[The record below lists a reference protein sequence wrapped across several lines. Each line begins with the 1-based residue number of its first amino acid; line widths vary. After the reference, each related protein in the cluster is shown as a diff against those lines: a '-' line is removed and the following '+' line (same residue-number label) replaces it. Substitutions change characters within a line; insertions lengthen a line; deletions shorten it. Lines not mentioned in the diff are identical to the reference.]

1 MPDAVA
7 TLPDPA
13 IATHPRPALCV
24 IVPAY
29 NEATGLEEFHRRLSA
44 VMGRLGRSW
53 QVLYVN
59 DGSTDATLAVMRQ
72 LRERDRRVALINLS
86 RNFGKEVAMT
96 AGLDHADADAVIII
110 DSDLQDPPEVIPEL
124 VSVWQEGFDIVYAQR
139 SVRQGETWLK
149 KTTAALFYRLM
160 SDIGNVRLPRDTGD
174 FRLMS
179 RRVVEALRTLRE
191 GHRFMKGLFA
201 WVGYPSKAVLY
212 ERAPR
217 HIGTTKWNYWKLW
230 NFAIEGITS
239 FTVMPLKIASYLG
252 LLVSVFAAVFI
263 IQLVVRTILFGNPVA
278 GYPSLMAVVLFLGGV
293 QLLTLGVIGEYLG
306 RIFNE
311 TKQRPLYLIESFLP
325 PEDM

>member
-1 MPDAVA
+1 MLDDVA
-7 TLPDPA
+7 TLANPA
-13 IATHPRPALCV
+13 VGLQSRAAFCV

-29 NEATGLEEFHRRLSA
+29 NEATGLDEFHRRLTS
-44 VMGRLGRSW
+44 VMDGLARPW
-53 QVLYVN
+53 TVLYVN
-59 DGSTDATLAVMRQ
+59 DGSTDDTLRV
-72 LRERDRRVALINLS
+72 LRGLRARDPRVALINLS
-86 RNFGKEVAMT
+86 RNFGKEAAMT
-96 AGLDHADADAVIII
+96 AGLDHADADAIIVI

-124 VSVWQEGFDIVYAQR
+124 VAAWRDGYDIVYAQR

-149 KTTAALFYRLM
+149 KTTATLFYRLM
-160 SDIGNVRLPRDTGD
+160 ADVGKAPMPRNTGD

-179 RRVVEALRTLRE
+179 WRVVEALRTLRE

-201 WVGYPSKAVLY
+201 WVGFPSKAVLY

-217 HIGTTKWNYWKLW
+217 HTGSTTWNYWKLW

-239 FTVMPLKIASYLG
+239 FTVMPLKVASYLG
-252 LLVSVFAAVFI
+252 LAVSVLAAMFI
-263 IQLVVRTILFGNPVA
+263 LQLVVRTILFGNPVA

-311 TKQRPLYLIESFLP
+311 TKQRPLYLIESFQP
-325 PEDM
+325 PESV